1 MSTPADKTPR
11 TRDGRPPGGGRKSRR
26 SFLRTVLLGGGVIL
40 AALSGFL
47 PLSYARTRRLRPPGA
62 LDESDFLSSCIK
74 CGQCLQVCPVS
85 AIRLGDLVDGYGVG
99 VPYIDARQQ
108 ACDFSCDAA
117 QCILACPTGALTY
130 EKPASLAVR
139 VGATLSRQPVLKA
152 KEQDPDNKLN
162 FRERMGV
169 ARLARPEACLA
180 SQGKGFNGTARG
192 QDFTGQLRYANVDR
206 WKPVPVREHPYVVT
220 LCDLCISSCPI
231 LGAIS
236 LEKFVDDAGVS
247 RVRPAVHEACVGC
260 GVCEMICP
268 VEPGCIEIDARQ
280 VWTT

>member
-1 MSTPADKTPR
+1 MTEAADRPRPAR
-11 TRDGRPPGGGRKSRR
+11 GEGRPGGGRKARR
-26 SFLRTVLLGGGVIL
+26 SFLRTLLLGGGVVL

-62 LDESDFLSSCIK
+62 LDETDFLSSCIK

-85 AIRLGDLVDGYGVG
+85 AIRLADLVDGYGLG
-99 VPYIDARQQ
+99 VPFIDPREQ

-130 EKPASLAVR
+130 EKPASLPVR
-139 VGATLSRQPVLKA
+139 VGARLSRKPVLKA
-152 KEQDPDNKLN
+152 KERDPDNTLN
-162 FRERMGV
+162 FHERMGV

-180 SQGKGFNGTARG
+180 AQGKGFSGTARG
-192 QDFTGQLRYANVDR
+192 ADFTGRLRFTSVDR
-206 WKPVPVREHPYVVT
+206 WTPVPVREHRYSADP
-220 LCDLCISSCPI
+220 CDLCITSCPI
-231 LGAIS
+231 VGAIS
-236 LEKFVDDAGVS
+236 FETFLDAGGVA

-268 VEPGCIEIDARQ
+268 IEPGCIAIDARQ
-280 VWTT
+280 VWMT